1 MNITV
6 LLALAWIAFLAR
18 YGVSFATNRRQ
29 SMGSLPGLS
38 PLPEPQAL
46 RTKAAAFARQPVM
59 RPARS
64 AAARRRANVLGA
76 LGALTVL
83 LLVAALFTG
92 SVVVWGLALASCV
105 GFGLFVRALR
115 VRAIARRQAYIDRL
129 WQKDRFDDLGHAR
142 VMSLE
147 EARNRAVRIA
157 DPVYVPARRI
167 G

>member
-1 MNITV
+1 MNVTV
-6 LLALAWIAFLAR
+6 LLAIAWVAFLAR
-18 YGVSFATNRRQ
+18 FGVSFATNRRH

-38 PLPEPQAL
+38 PLPEPHAL
-46 RTKAAAFARQPVM
+46 RSRAAAFARQPVM

-76 LGALTVL
+76 LGAFTVL
-83 LLVAALFTG
+83 MLIAGAITG
-92 SVVVWGLALASCV
+92 SVVAWGLALVAGV
-105 GFGLFVRALR
+105 ALLGFVRVLR

-147 EARNRAVRIA
+147 EARRRAERIA

-167 G
+167 S